1 MSYAIA
7 TSTSEVR
14 GVIEPAVEAVWT
26 GLGHT
31 ADTIEWPNTYF
42 VKPGNGAWVRV
53 TFPQQSTFAYTWSA
67 GVVQNTTICI
77 LAIQIFAPKNA
88 GDALLIAASDAFR
101 AAFERRSLGDGI
113 RFREALGPN
122 DTAFEQ
128 AWAGRAFSFP
138 FEFIEDITQ

>member
-1 MSYAIA
+1 VSYAIA

-26 GLGHT
+26 ALGYA

-42 VKPGNGAWVRV
+42 TKPGNGAWVRV
-53 TFPQQSTFAYTWSA
+53 TFPQQSTTAYTWSA
-67 GVVQNTTICI
+67 GVVQNTTIGI
-77 LAIQIFAPKNA
+77 LSIQVFAPKNA
-88 GDALLIAASDAFR
+88 GSALLIAAGDAFR
-101 AAFERRSLGDGI
+101 AAFERKSLGDGI

-122 DTAFEQ
+122 DTALEAQ
-128 AWAGRAFSFP
+128 WGGIQFSFA

>member
-7 TSTSEVR
+7 TSTSDVR
-14 GVIEPAVEAVWT
+14 RALEPQIEATWLA
-26 GLGHT
+26 LGYT
-31 ADTIEWPNTYF
+31 PDTIEWPNTYF

-53 TFPQQSTFAYTWSA
+53 TFPQQSTSAYTWSA
-67 GVVQNTTICI
+67 GVVQNTTIGI
-77 LAIQIFAPKNA
+77 LAIQIFAPRNA

-101 AAFERRSLGDGI
+101 AAFERRSFGNGI